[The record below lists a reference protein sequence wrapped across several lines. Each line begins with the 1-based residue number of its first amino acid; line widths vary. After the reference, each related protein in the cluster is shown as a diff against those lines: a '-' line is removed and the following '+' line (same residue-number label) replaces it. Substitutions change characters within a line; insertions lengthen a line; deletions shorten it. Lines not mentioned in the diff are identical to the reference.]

1 MVSYLYLCWL
11 NLTMLSTAAMM
22 KNMSMGSNRMYWEIV
37 IEPVSVRRKELSKNP
52 FSLLEKDECMLLEPL
67 MHCMV

>member
-37 IEPVSVRRKELSKNP
+37 IEPVSVTREELSYVLHGLTLK
-52 FSLLEKDECMLLEPL
+52 
-67 MHCMV
+67 